1 MRLVPLPHN
10 ISNDKSTGNY
20 IGIRCLQGIKILH
33 LRLLQSRLQE
43 KKKEKYRIPRA
54 PSAPPLSLKFY
65 EDVGLS
71 VQAPYKRLPNLL
83 QPQPISVP
91 SPIEPNDNN
100 FLRPAAAPMKADKP
114 NLQDNL
120 KRPMTRLTDKQK
132 NTVEVIP
139 KKDEN
144 NSDDTNL
151 SDRLTKL
158 LPKKMIKLT
167 RC

>member
-1 MRLVPLPHN
+1 MINQLGIISVPAVYRVSKSS
-10 ISNDKSTGNY
+10 IFVFSNQAS
-20 IGIRCLQGIKILH
+20 
-33 LRLLQSRLQE
+33 
-43 KKKEKYRIPRA
+43 KKKKTEKYRIPRA

-71 VQAPYKRLPNLL
+71 VQAPYKRLPNLP
-83 QPQPISVP
+83 QPQPISLP

-120 KRPMTRLTDKQK
+120 KRPMTRLIDKQK

-158 LPKKMIKLT
+158 LPNID
-167 RC
+167 

>member
-1 MRLVPLPHN
+1 MRPVPLPHY
-10 ISNDKSTGNY
+10 ISNQLGIISVSTVYRVSKSSIYVFSNHAS
-20 IGIRCLQGIKILH
+20 KK
-33 LRLLQSRLQE
+33 

-71 VQAPYKRLPNLL
+71 VQAPYKRLPNLP

-120 KRPMTRLTDKQK
+120 KRPMTRLIDKQK
-132 NTVEVIP
+132 KTVEVIP